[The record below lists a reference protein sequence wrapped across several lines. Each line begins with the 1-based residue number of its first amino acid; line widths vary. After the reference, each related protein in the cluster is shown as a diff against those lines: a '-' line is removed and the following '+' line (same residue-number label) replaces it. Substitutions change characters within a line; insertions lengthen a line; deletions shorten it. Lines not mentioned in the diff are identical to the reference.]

1 MWRGWAR
8 QSLSRAVFCLAVKS
22 APGFSGG
29 TAAPMPPRCELDAG
43 SAGCAPEPAAGE
55 AGSWAKNGTVARSR
69 EAANARAGNGI
80 FLMQKTPVRF
90 GDYRTSSERETANRP
105 ARLGVCALRGI
116 DL

>member
-1 MWRGWAR
+1 MWRICVRHALR
-8 QSLSRAVFCLAVKS
+8 RAVFCLAVKFV
-22 APGFSGG
+22 PGFSGG
-29 TAAPMPPRCELDAG
+29 TAAPMPPRWTFEAG
-43 SAGCAPEPAAGE
+43 RAGCATEPAAEEVG
-55 AGSWAKNGTVARSR
+55 WAKIGTMASSR
-69 EAANARAGNGI
+69 QAANARAENGI